1 MTGWKRW
8 FYYNLG
14 WEYPN
19 DPTEE
24 TKRNRHEVL
33 VQIRSYGTH
42 IKDIVLKEEGEI
54 PQKIKATRT
63 PTPTID
69 VGILDNCNDFLD
81 GTECTECTECDAPKT
96 IQEYTSLFEGFDI
109 PPKTKRKR
117 KRNKLNF

>member
-33 VQIRSYGTH
+33 TQIKSYGDN

-63 PTPTID
+63 PTPT
-69 VGILDNCNDFLD
+69 LDLGVLHNHNDFLD
-81 GTECTECTECDAPKT
+81 GTECDAPKT
-96 IQEYTSLFEGFDI
+96 IQEYTALFEGFDI
-109 PPKTKRKR
+109 PPKKRKR
-117 KRNKLNF
+117 RKRNTNKLNF